1 MKSVKQ
7 TDILTGSIPKQLLL
21 FFLPIW
27 FGTLFQQLYNTA
39 DTLIVGNFVGT
50 NALAAV
56 GATGP
61 FVNLLVGL
69 FVGLCSGAG
78 VVIAQSWGAHDP
90 DAVDRQVHTAL
101 VLSAAVG
108 ALLTVLGL
116 VTAAPMMRL
125 LGTPD
130 EILPDAA
137 LYLRIYFLGM
147 IPQMLYNMGT
157 NILRAIGDSKRP
169 LYFLI
174 AASLVNIVLDV
185 VFIAVFGWGVMGAAL
200 ATVLSQVASAVLTLR
215 CIVGS
220 QGMPWHIRA
229 EKLRLHG
236 DVFAAICTIGVPA
249 AAQSAMYNIS
259 NMFIQSSM
267 NSFGTS
273 TIAAWGVYGKIDF
286 VFWMTINSLGIA
298 ITTFAGQN
306 FGARQYD
313 RVRRGVRV
321 CLAMAACTTMV
332 ISFTFYN
339 LAEVLF
345 RLFSQD
351 EAVVAVGVGMMHV
364 LTPVY
369 ITYVCI
375 EVLAGALRGCGDV
388 RVPTLITVFFV
399 CGLRMLWLF
408 IAVPIRHEVAT
419 VEMSY
424 PITWSLASALFILYY
439 VKGGWMQRCAE
450 KWEKKQ
456 AGGCR
461 VNCRRTCRGRAC
473 PARRLALPPL

>member
-1 MKSVKQ
+1 MARTGRYEIDMCSGKLLPK
-7 TDILTGSIPKQLLL
+7 ILTFALPLMCSSVLQLL
-21 FFLPIW
+21 F
-27 FGTLFQQLYNTA
+27 NAA
-39 DTLIVGNFVGT
+39 DIVVVGKFAGD
-50 NALAAV
+50 NSLAAV
-56 GATGP
+56 GSNAALINLM
-61 FVNLLVGL
+61 VNL
-69 FVGLCSGAG
+69 FVGLSVGANILAARYTGAG
-78 VVIAQSWGAHDP
+78 NREGL
-90 DAVDRQVHTAL
+90 RQTVHTSML
-101 VLSAAVG
+101 L
-108 ALLTVLGL
+108 ALLSGILLAVVG
-116 VTAAPMMRL
+116 VITARPL
-125 LGTPD
+125 LHLMQVPD
-130 EILPDAA
+130 SILPLAA

-286 VFWMTINSLGIA
+286 LFWMTINSLGIA

-321 CLAMAACTTMV
+321 CLAMAACTTLV

-351 EAVVAVGVGMMHV
+351 DAVVAVGVGMMHV

-439 VKGGWMQRCAE
+439 IKGGWMQRCAE

-456 AGGCR
+456 AG
-461 VNCRRTCRGRAC
+461 
-473 PARRLALPPL
+473 

>member
-1 MKSVKQ
+1 
-7 TDILTGSIPKQLLL
+7 
-21 FFLPIW
+21 
-27 FGTLFQQLYNTA
+27 
-39 DTLIVGNFVGT
+39 
-50 NALAAV
+50 
-56 GATGP
+56 
-61 FVNLLVGL
+61 
-69 FVGLCSGAG
+69 
-78 VVIAQSWGAHDP
+78 
-90 DAVDRQVHTAL
+90 
-101 VLSAAVG
+101 
-108 ALLTVLGL
+108 
-116 VTAAPMMRL
+116 
-125 LGTPD
+125 
-130 EILPDAA
+130 
-137 LYLRIYFLGM
+137 
-147 IPQMLYNMGT
+147 
-157 NILRAIGDSKRP
+157 
-169 LYFLI
+169 
-174 AASLVNIVLDV
+174 
-185 VFIAVFGWGVMGAAL
+185 
-200 ATVLSQVASAVLTLR
+200 
-215 CIVGS
+215 
-220 QGMPWHIRA
+220 MPWHIRT

-286 VFWMTINSLGIA
+286 WFWMTINSLGIA

-321 CLAMAACTTMV
+321 CLAMAACTTLV

-351 EAVVAVGVGMMHV
+351 DAVVAVGVGMMHV

-456 AGGCR
+456 AG
-461 VNCRRTCRGRAC
+461 
-473 PARRLALPPL
+473 

>member
-200 ATVLSQVASAVLTLR
+200 ATVLSQVASAVLT
-215 CIVGS
+215 
-220 QGMPWHIRA
+220 
-229 EKLRLHG
+229 
-236 DVFAAICTIGVPA
+236 
-249 AAQSAMYNIS
+249 
-259 NMFIQSSM
+259 MFIQSSM

-321 CLAMAACTTMV
+321 CLAMAACTTLV

-351 EAVVAVGVGMMHV
+351 DAVVAVGVGMMHV

-456 AGGCR
+456 AG
-461 VNCRRTCRGRAC
+461 
-473 PARRLALPPL
+473 

>member
-1 MKSVKQ
+1 MALNR
-7 TDILTGSIPKQLLL
+7 DLTQGSIPKGLLA
-21 FFLPIW
+21 FALPLIL
-27 FGTLFQQLYNTA
+27 GNLLQQLYNLA
-39 DTLIVGNFVGT
+39 DTWVVGQFLGEG
-50 NALAAV
+50 ALAAV
-56 GATGP
+56 GSSYTLMT
-61 FVNLLVGL
+61 FLTSILL
-69 FVGLCSGAG
+69 GLCMGSSVFFAMQFGRKDPARFRAG
-78 VVIAQSWGAHDP
+78 IFQSFCLIG
-90 DAVDRQVHTAL
+90 
-101 VLSAAVG
+101 G
-108 ALLTVLGL
+108 LTVVLTGL
-116 VTAAPMMRL
+116 VYLA
-125 LGTPD
+125 LGG
-130 EILPDAA
+130 ILWF
-137 LYLRIYFLGM
+137 LRIPADVWDLTRTYLVWVFAG
-147 IPQMLYNMGT
+147 IPATFLYNYFA
-157 NILRAIGDSKRP
+157 NLLRAIGNSVTP
-169 LYFLI
+169 LLFLGV
-174 AASLVNIVLDV
+174 SVVGNIGLDLLFV
-185 VFIAVFGWGVMGAAL
+185 IPLKMGVMGAAL

-236 DVFAAICTIGVPA
+236 DVFTAICTIGVPA

-286 VFWMTINSLGIA
+286 LFWMTINSLGIA

-321 CLAMAACTTMV
+321 CLAMAACTTLV

-351 EAVVAVGVGMMHV
+351 DAVVAVGVGMMHV

-456 AGGCR
+456 AG
-461 VNCRRTCRGRAC
+461 
-473 PARRLALPPL
+473 

>member
-1 MKSVKQ
+1 MALNR
-7 TDILTGSIPKQLLL
+7 DLTQGSIPKGLLA
-21 FFLPIW
+21 FALPLIL
-27 FGTLFQQLYNTA
+27 GNLLQQLYNLA
-39 DTLIVGNFVGT
+39 DTWVVGQFLGEG
-50 NALAAV
+50 ALAAV
-56 GATGP
+56 GSSYTLMT
-61 FVNLLVGL
+61 FLTSILL
-69 FVGLCSGAG
+69 GLCMGSSVFFAMQFGRKDPARFRAG
-78 VVIAQSWGAHDP
+78 IFQSFCLIG
-90 DAVDRQVHTAL
+90 
-101 VLSAAVG
+101 G
-108 ALLTVLGL
+108 LTVVLTGL
-116 VTAAPMMRL
+116 VYLA
-125 LGTPD
+125 LGG
-130 EILPDAA
+130 ILWF
-137 LYLRIYFLGM
+137 LRIPADVWDLTRTYLVWVFAG
-147 IPQMLYNMGT
+147 IPATFLYNYFA
-157 NILRAIGDSKRP
+157 NLLRAIGNSVTP
-169 LYFLI
+169 LLFLGV
-174 AASLVNIVLDV
+174 SVVGNIGLDLLFV
-185 VFIAVFGWGVMGAAL
+185 IPLQMGVMGAAL

-220 QGMPWHIRA
+220 QGMPWHVRA

-236 DVFAAICTIGVPA
+236 DVFTAICTIGVPA

-286 VFWMTINSLGIA
+286 LFWMTINSLGIA

-321 CLAMAACTTMV
+321 CLAMAACTTLV

-351 EAVVAVGVGMMHV
+351 DAVVAVGVGMMHV

-408 IAVPIRHEVAT
+408 VAVPIRHEVAT

-456 AGGCR
+456 AG
-461 VNCRRTCRGRAC
+461 
-473 PARRLALPPL
+473 

>member
-1 MKSVKQ
+1 M
-7 TDILTGSIPKQLLL
+7 
-21 FFLPIW
+21 
-27 FGTLFQQLYNTA
+27 
-39 DTLIVGNFVGT
+39 GT

-116 VTAAPMMRL
+116 VTAAPIMRL

-130 EILPDAA
+130 EILSDAA

-220 QGMPWHIRA
+220 QGMPWHIRT

-286 VFWMTINSLGIA
+286 LFWMTINSLGIA

-321 CLAMAACTTMV
+321 CLAMAACTTLV

-351 EAVVAVGVGMMHV
+351 DAVVAVGVGMMHV

-456 AGGCR
+456 AG
-461 VNCRRTCRGRAC
+461 
-473 PARRLALPPL
+473 

>member
-1 MKSVKQ
+1 MARTPEQ
-7 TDILTGSIPKQLLL
+7 NNAIITGNIPRQLLL
-21 FFLPIW
+21 FFFPIW
-27 FGTLFQQLYNTA
+27 LGTMFQQLYNTV

-50 NALAAV
+50 QALAAV
-56 GATGP
+56 GATSS
-61 FVNLLVGL
+61 FVQLLVGL

-78 VVIAQSWGAHDP
+78 VIIAQSFGAGDHDE
-90 DAVDRQVHTAL
+90 VNRQVHTAL
-101 VLSAAVG
+101 ALAIAGGAA
-108 ALLTVLGL
+108 LTVIGL
-116 VTAAPMMRL
+116 LISRPVLRL
-125 LGTPD
+125 MQTPD
-130 EILPDAA
+130 EIVGMASE
-137 LYLRIYFLGM
+137 YLQIYFLGM
-147 IPQMLYNMGT
+147 IPQILYNMGT

-174 AASLVNIVLDV
+174 AASLVNIALDIL
-185 VFIAVFGWGVMGAAL
+185 FIAGFGWGVTGAAL

-220 QGMPWHIRA
+220 EGMPWHIRL
-229 EKLRLHG
+229 EKLRLHA
-236 DVFAAICTIGVPA
+236 DVFKAICTIGVPA

-259 NMFIQSSM
+259 NIFIQSSM

-321 CLAMAACTTMV
+321 CLAMAAGITLV
-332 ISFTFYN
+332 ISTVFYN
-339 LAEVLF
+339 AAEPLF

-351 EAVVAVGVGMMHV
+351 DAVVAVGVGMMHV

-369 ITYVCI
+369 ITYICI

-388 RVPTLITVFFV
+388 RIPTLITVFFV

-408 IAVPIRHEVAT
+408 IAVPLHHEVAT
-419 VEMSY
+419 VELSY
-424 PITWSLASALFILYY
+424 PITWTLASLLFIVYY
-439 VKGGWMQRCAE
+439 NKGNWLQRCAE
-450 KWEKKQ
+450 RQEK
-456 AGGCR
+456 A
-461 VNCRRTCRGRAC
+461 
-473 PARRLALPPL
+473 

>member
-1 MKSVKQ
+1 MTSTKFETKPLFTRQ
-7 TDILTGSIPKQLLL
+7 QLTALLL
-21 FFLPIW
+21 PLIAEQALSVTI
-27 FGTLFQQLYNTA
+27 GLA
-39 DTLIVGNFVGT
+39 DTLMVSSVGEAAVSGVSLVDTFNT
-50 NALAAV
+50 LMIQIMTALATGGAV
-56 GATGP
+56 VASQYIGHREEKNARAAAAQILFIMSSFSVLVAAVVVVGRHAILRGIFGA
-61 FVNLLVGL
+61 
-69 FVGLCSGAG
+69 
-78 VVIAQSWGAHDP
+78 I
-90 DAVDRQVHTAL
+90 DADVMRYAETYFL
-101 VLSAAVG
+101 LSA
-108 ALLTVLGL
+108 LSYPFIGL
-116 VTAAPMMRL
+116 YNA
-125 LGTPD
+125 G
-130 EILPDAA
+130 AA
-137 LYLRIYFLGM
+137 LF
-147 IPQMLYNMGT
+147 
-157 NILRAIGDSKRP
+157 RAQGNSK
-169 LYFLI
+169 I
-174 AASLVNIVLDV
+174 SMMSSLVMNVVNIGGNAIL
-185 VFIAVFGWGVMGAAL
+185 IFGFKMGVMGAAL

-220 QGMPWHIRA
+220 QGMPWHIRT

-286 VFWMTINSLGIA
+286 LFWMTINSLGIA

-321 CLAMAACTTMV
+321 CLAMAACTTLV

-351 EAVVAVGVGMMHV
+351 DAVVSVGVGMMHV

-456 AGGCR
+456 AG
-461 VNCRRTCRGRAC
+461 
-473 PARRLALPPL
+473 

>member
-1 MKSVKQ
+1 MANVKQ
-7 TDILTGSIPKQLLL
+7 TDILTGSIPRQLLA

-56 GATGP
+56 GATGA

-90 DAVDRQVHTAL
+90 EAVDRQVHTAL
-101 VLSAAVG
+101 VLSVGLG
-108 ALLTVLGL
+108 ALLTVLGFASA
-116 VTAAPMMRL
+116 TPMMRL
-125 LGTPD
+125 MGTPE
-130 EILPDAA
+130 EILADSA
-137 LYLRIYFLGM
+137 LYLRIYSLGM

-185 VFIAVFGWGVMGAAL
+185 VFIAVFGWGVAGAAL

-215 CIVGS
+215 CIAGS
-220 QGMPWHIRA
+220 EGTPWHIRA
-229 EKLRLHG
+229 EKLRLHTE
-236 DVFAAICTIGVPA
+236 VLAAICMIGIPA
-249 AAQSAMYNIS
+249 AAQSAMYNVS
-259 NMFIQSSM
+259 NMLIQSSM

-313 RVRRGVRV
+313 RVRNGVRV
-321 CLAMAACTTMV
+321 CMAMAAGVTLV
-332 ISFTFYN
+332 ISVVFYN
-339 LAEVLF
+339 AAEPLF

-351 EAVVAVGVGMMHV
+351 DAVIAVGVGMMHV

-369 ITYVCI
+369 ITYISI
-375 EVLAGALRGCGDV
+375 EVLSGALRGCGDV

-408 IAVPIRHEVAT
+408 ITVPIRHEVAT

-439 VKGGWMQRCAE
+439 VKGGWMQRCVE

-456 AGGCR
+456 AG
-461 VNCRRTCRGRAC
+461 
-473 PARRLALPPL
+473 

>member
-1 MKSVKQ
+1 MRSLKQ

-56 GATGP
+56 GATGA

-90 DAVDRQVHTAL
+90 EAVDRQVHTAL
-101 VLSAAVG
+101 VLSVGLG
-108 ALLTVLGL
+108 ALLTVLGFASA
-116 VTAAPMMRL
+116 TPMMRL
-125 LGTPD
+125 MGTPE
-130 EILPDAA
+130 EILADSA
-137 LYLRIYFLGM
+137 LYLRIYSLGM

-185 VFIAVFGWGVMGAAL
+185 VFIAVFGWGVAGAAL

-215 CIVGS
+215 CIAGS
-220 QGMPWHIRA
+220 EGTPWHIRA
-229 EKLRLHG
+229 EKLRLHTE
-236 DVFAAICTIGVPA
+236 VLAAICMIGIPA
-249 AAQSAMYNIS
+249 AAQSAMYNVS
-259 NMFIQSSM
+259 NMLIQSSM

-313 RVRRGVRV
+313 RVRNGVRV
-321 CLAMAACTTMV
+321 CMAMAAGVTLV
-332 ISFTFYN
+332 ISAVFYN
-339 LAEVLF
+339 AAEPLF

-351 EAVVAVGVGMMHV
+351 DAVIAVGVGMMHV

-369 ITYVCI
+369 ITYISI
-375 EVLAGALRGCGDV
+375 EVLSGALRGCGDV

-419 VEMSY
+419 VEMRY

-456 AGGCR
+456 AG
-461 VNCRRTCRGRAC
+461 
-473 PARRLALPPL
+473 

>member
-101 VLSAAVG
+101 VLSIAVG

-116 VTAAPMMRL
+116 VTAAPIMRL

-157 NILRAIGDSKRP
+157 NILRAIG
-169 LYFLI
+169 
-174 AASLVNIVLDV
+174 
-185 VFIAVFGWGVMGAAL
+185 
-200 ATVLSQVASAVLTLR
+200 
-215 CIVGS
+215 
-220 QGMPWHIRA
+220 
-229 EKLRLHG
+229 
-236 DVFAAICTIGVPA
+236 VPA

-286 VFWMTINSLGIA
+286 LFWMTINSLGIA

-321 CLAMAACTTMV
+321 CLAMAACTTLV

-351 EAVVAVGVGMMHV
+351 DAVVAVGVGMMHV

-456 AGGCR
+456 AG
-461 VNCRRTCRGRAC
+461 
-473 PARRLALPPL
+473 

>member
-1 MKSVKQ
+1 M
-7 TDILTGSIPKQLLL
+7 
-21 FFLPIW
+21 
-27 FGTLFQQLYNTA
+27 
-39 DTLIVGNFVGT
+39 
-50 NALAAV
+50 
-56 GATGP
+56 
-61 FVNLLVGL
+61 
-69 FVGLCSGAG
+69 GLCSGAG

-101 VLSAAVG
+101 VLSVGIGAV
-108 ALLTVLGL
+108 LTVLGF

-125 LGTPD
+125 MGTPA
-130 EILPDAA
+130 EILDTSAQ
-137 LYLRIYFLGM
+137 YLRIYFLGM

-174 AASLVNIVLDV
+174 AASLVNIALDIL
-185 VFIAVFGWGVMGAAL
+185 FIAGFGWGVTGAAL

-220 QGMPWHIRA
+220 EGMPWHIRL
-229 EKLRLHG
+229 EKLRLHA
-236 DVFAAICTIGVPA
+236 DVFKAICTIGVPA

-259 NMFIQSSM
+259 NIFIQSSM

-321 CLAMAACTTMV
+321 CLAMAAGITLV
-332 ISFTFYN
+332 ISTVFYN
-339 LAEVLF
+339 AAEPLF

-351 EAVVAVGVGMMHV
+351 DAVVAVGVGMMHV

-369 ITYVCI
+369 ITYICI

-388 RVPTLITVFFV
+388 RIPTLITVFFV

-408 IAVPIRHEVAT
+408 IAVPLHHEVAT
-419 VEMSY
+419 VELSY
-424 PITWSLASALFILYY
+424 PITWTLASLLFIVYY
-439 VKGGWMQRCAE
+439 NKGNWLQRCAE
-450 KWEKKQ
+450 RQEK
-456 AGGCR
+456 A
-461 VNCRRTCRGRAC
+461 
-473 PARRLALPPL
+473 

>member
-1 MKSVKQ
+1 M
-7 TDILTGSIPKQLLL
+7 
-21 FFLPIW
+21 
-27 FGTLFQQLYNTA
+27 
-39 DTLIVGNFVGT
+39 
-50 NALAAV
+50 
-56 GATGP
+56 
-61 FVNLLVGL
+61 GL

-306 FGARQYD
+306 FGARQYN

-321 CLAMAACTTMV
+321 CLAMAACTTLV

-351 EAVVAVGVGMMHV
+351 DAVVAVGVGMMHV

-369 ITYVCI
+369 ITYISI
-375 EVLAGALRGCGDV
+375 EVLSGALRGCGDV

-399 CGLRMLWLF
+399 CGLRVLWLTLM
-408 IAVPIRHEVAT
+408 VPRYHTIAT
-419 VEMSY
+419 VELSY
-424 PITWSLASALFILYY
+424 PLTWTLASLLFILYY
-439 VKGGWMQRCAE
+439 KRGGWLNRCKAAKGLE
-450 KWEKKQ
+450 
-456 AGGCR
+456 
-461 VNCRRTCRGRAC
+461 
-473 PARRLALPPL
+473 

>member
-1 MKSVKQ
+1 M
-7 TDILTGSIPKQLLL
+7 
-21 FFLPIW
+21 
-27 FGTLFQQLYNTA
+27 
-39 DTLIVGNFVGT
+39 
-50 NALAAV
+50 
-56 GATGP
+56 
-61 FVNLLVGL
+61 
-69 FVGLCSGAG
+69 
-78 VVIAQSWGAHDP
+78 
-90 DAVDRQVHTAL
+90 HTAL

-116 VTAAPMMRL
+116 VTAAPIMRL

-220 QGMPWHIRA
+220 QGMPWHIRT

-286 VFWMTINSLGIA
+286 F
-298 ITTFAGQN
+298 
-306 FGARQYD
+306 
-313 RVRRGVRV
+313 
-321 CLAMAACTTMV
+321 
-332 ISFTFYN
+332 
-339 LAEVLF
+339 VLDDD
-345 RLFSQD
+345 Q
-351 EAVVAVGVGMMHV
+351 
-364 LTPVY
+364 
-369 ITYVCI
+369 
-375 EVLAGALRGCGDV
+375 LAGHRHHD
-388 RVPTLITVFFV
+388 V
-399 CGLRMLWLF
+399 CG
-408 IAVPIRHEVAT
+408 
-419 VEMSY
+419 
-424 PITWSLASALFILYY
+424 
-439 VKGGWMQRCAE
+439 AE
-450 KWEKKQ
+450 L
-456 AGGCR
+456 
-461 VNCRRTCRGRAC
+461 RRTAV
-473 PARRLALPPL
+473 